1 MNSEKFRVPGQVG
14 ESKLSIV
21 DEGQHINW
29 GIYIWKKANGKPFTD
44 GNGNVLNVPSHR
56 GDQIQIQRLVNEA
69 RDLGQADGSYEFYAG
84 MGRISEEEYSEQLD
98 RMKQGLIPN
107 MNDINAVIAAKKTLE
122 MYGDED

>member
-14 ESKLSIV
+14 ESKLTV
-21 DEGQHINW
+21 VEKGYDW

-44 GNGNVLNVPSHR
+44 GQGNVLNIPSHR
-56 GDQIQIQRLVNEA
+56 GDQLQIQKLVREA
-69 RDLGQADGSYEFYAG
+69 KALGQEDGSYEFYPG

-107 MNDINAVIAAKKTLE
+107 LNDLGAVQAAKDTIA
-122 MYGDED
+122 MYGSDD